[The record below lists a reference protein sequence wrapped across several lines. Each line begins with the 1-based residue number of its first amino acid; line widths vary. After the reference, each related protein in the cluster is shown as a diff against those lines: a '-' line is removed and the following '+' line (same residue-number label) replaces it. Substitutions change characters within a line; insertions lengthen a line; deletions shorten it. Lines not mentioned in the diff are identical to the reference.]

1 MNRSL
6 NKVLLIGEV
15 LREPEMRYTPSGR
28 PVTTFLLETN
38 RNWVT
43 SDGEKHSDTERFH
56 IVAFGNL
63 AESCS
68 QQFEKGCQVYVEGRL
83 QSRQWEDRDG
93 IKHNSVEIHALDVL
107 FLSSS
112 GDSEETAGEDL
123 MNLDLNEIS
132 F

>member
-93 IKHNSVEIHALDVL
+93 IKNNSVEIHALDVL